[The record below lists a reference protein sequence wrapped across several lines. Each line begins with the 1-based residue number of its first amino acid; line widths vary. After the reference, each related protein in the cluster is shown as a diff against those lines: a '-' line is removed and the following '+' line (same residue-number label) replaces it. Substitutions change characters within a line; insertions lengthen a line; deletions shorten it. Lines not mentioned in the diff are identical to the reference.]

1 MPLSN
6 IEPKKTVTALTN
18 SEYSI
23 DPDLLDII
31 KGFFE
36 SKGFNSVTADILA
49 TNMITS
55 AIDAGNVTREDLLD
69 TIRRGGDVLEVKSL
83 EIQKAGTGYV
93 SGDILRFKYPGIVE
107 EIEVKVL
114 TVGTNGAIQSINLE
128 RAGIIETKP
137 RNPMSASYNSGIG
150 RGAFFIAIYQNTFK
164 PNAELS
170 QLASYLLNT
179 SRFPSSFTGITDTPE
194 SNKVFTRLVV

>member
-1 MPLSN
+1 MALSN
-6 IEPKKTVTALTN
+6 IEPKKTVTELTN
-18 SEYSI
+18 SDYSI
-23 DPDLLDII
+23 DPDLLDIL

-36 SKGFNSVTADILA
+36 SKGFNSLTSEILA

-69 TIRRGGDVLEVKSL
+69 TIRRGGDVLEVKTMQ
-83 EIQKAGTGYV
+83 IQKAGTGYTA
-93 SGDILRFKYPGIVE
+93 GDILRFKYPGIIE
-107 EIEVKVL
+107 EITVKVL
-114 TVGTNGAIQSINLE
+114 TVDTSGAIQSINLE
-128 RAGIIETKP
+128 TPGIIETKP
-137 RNPMSASYNSGIG
+137 RNPMSASYNSGSG

-164 PNAELS
+164 PSAELS

-194 SNKVFTRLVV
+194 ENKVFTRLVV